1 MYIKTGWYLIGLLSL
16 TVCSVGR
23 ADTVPLTRV
32 IVEAAILDPRRP
44 DDQVKLDATRKP
56 AISVLF
62 SEAKAGDRIADVM
75 SGNGYFTRILS
86 EVVGPGGHV
95 YAYIPTE
102 QIAHCSPSEIAGTQ
116 AIARDSSYRN
126 VTLLTGSL
134 ADFRMPEKLDLIW
147 MSQSY
152 HDLHDSFLGPAN
164 VAVLN
169 RAIFDAL
176 KPGGVFLVI
185 DHVAE
190 AGSGLRDTETLHRID
205 PIHMKNEIEAAGF
218 VLESHSDAL
227 RNTDDG
233 HKQAIFDPNIRGRT
247 DQVLFRFRKPLGS
260 GRLADR
266 PR

>member
-1 MYIKTGWYLIGLLSL
+1 MDTETGWCLIALLTLS
-16 TVCSVGR
+16 VCSVGR
-23 ADTVPLTRV
+23 ADTVPLTPV
-32 IVEAAILDPRRP
+32 IIQAAISDPRRP
-44 DDQVKLDATRKP
+44 GDQVKLDLTRKP
-56 AISVLF
+56 VLSVLF
-62 SEAKAGDRIADVM
+62 SEAKAGDRIADMM

-86 EVVGPGGHV
+86 DVVGPSGHI

-102 QIAHCSPSEIAGTQ
+102 QIAHCSPREIAGTQ
-116 AIARDSSYRN
+116 AIVRDSSYGN

-134 ADFRMPEKLDLIW
+134 ADFGVPERLDLIW

-169 RAIFDAL
+169 KTIFDAL

-205 PIHMKNEIEAAGF
+205 PVSMRSEIEAAGF
-218 VLESHSDAL
+218 VLESQSDAL
-227 RNTDDG
+227 RNADDD
-233 HKQAIFDPNIRGRT
+233 HKRAIFDPRIRGRT
-247 DQVLFRFRKPLGS
+247 DQVLFRFRKP
-260 GRLADR
+260 R
-266 PR
+266 

>member
-1 MYIKTGWYLIGLLSL
+1 MDSQTGSYLIVLLSL
-16 TVCSVGR
+16 WVCSVGR
-23 ADTVPLTRV
+23 AETVPLTSIV
-32 IVEAAILDPRRP
+32 IEAAISDPRRP
-44 DDQVKLDATRKP
+44 DDQVKLDVTRKP
-56 AISVLF
+56 APSVLF
-62 SEAKAGDRIADVM
+62 SEVKAGDRIADLM

-86 EVVGPGGHV
+86 DVVGPSGRV

-102 QIAHCSPSEIAGTQ
+102 QIAHCSPREIAGTQ
-116 AIARDSSYRN
+116 AIVRDSSYAN

-134 ADFRMPEKLDLIW
+134 ADFRVPEKLDLIW

-169 RAIFDAL
+169 KTIFDSL

-205 PIHMKNEIEAAGF
+205 PLRMKSEIEAAGF
-218 VLESHSDAL
+218 VLESQSDAL
-227 RNTDDG
+227 RNTGDD
-233 HKQAIFDPNIRGRT
+233 HERAIFDPNIRGRT
-247 DQVLFRFRKPLGS
+247 DQVLFRFRKLQ
-260 GRLADR
+260 
-266 PR
+266 

>member
-1 MYIKTGWYLIGLLSL
+1 MGIKTGWYLMGLLSL
-16 TVCSVGR
+16 GVCGVGR
-23 ADTVPLTRV
+23 TDTVPATRV
-32 IVEAAILDPRRP
+32 IVEAAISDPRRP

-56 AISVLF
+56 AISVVF

-86 EVVGPGGHV
+86 QVVGPAGHV

-102 QIAHCSPSEIAGTQ
+102 QIAHCSPKEIAGTQ

-134 ADFRMPEKLDLIW
+134 ADFRLPKELDLIW

-152 HDLHDSFLGPAN
+152 HDLHASFLGPAD

-169 RAIFDAL
+169 KTIFDAL

-205 PIHMKNEIEAAGF
+205 PVRMKNEIEAAGF
-218 VLESHSDAL
+218 VLDSQSDAL
-227 RNTDDG
+227 RNTDDD
-233 HKQAIFDPNIRGRT
+233 HKLAIFNPTIRGRT
-247 DQVLFRFRKPLGS
+247 DQVLFRFRKPQ
-260 GRLADR
+260 
-266 PR
+266 

>member
-1 MYIKTGWYLIGLLSL
+1 MDIKTGWYLVGLLSL
-16 TVCSVGR
+16 AACGVGR
-23 ADTVPLTRV
+23 ADTVPPARV
-32 IVEAAILDPRRP
+32 IVEAAISDPRRP
-44 DDQVKLDATRKP
+44 YDQVKLDATRKP
-56 AISVLF
+56 VVSVLF

-86 EVVGPGGHV
+86 QVAGPAGHV

-102 QIAHCSPSEIAGTQ
+102 QIAHCSPQEIAGTQ

-126 VTLLTGSL
+126 VSLLTGSL
-134 ADFRMPEKLDLIW
+134 TDFRLPKELDLIW

-164 VAVLN
+164 VAALN
-169 RAIFDAL
+169 KTIFDAL

-205 PIHMKNEIEAAGF
+205 PVRMRNEIEAAGF
-218 VLESHSDAL
+218 VLDLQSDAL
-227 RNTDDG
+227 RNADDD
-233 HKQAIFDPNIRGRT
+233 HKLAIFNPSIRGRT
-247 DQVLFRFRKPLGS
+247 DQVLFRFRKPQ
-260 GRLADR
+260 
-266 PR
+266 

>member
-1 MYIKTGWYLIGLLSL
+1 MDIKTGWCLIGLVSAA
-16 TVCSVGR
+16 VCSAGR
-23 ADTVPLTRV
+23 GDTMPLTRA
-32 IVEAAILDPRRP
+32 IVEGARLAPPRP

-62 SEAKAGDRIADVM
+62 SQAKAGDRIADLM

-86 EVVGPGGHV
+86 QVVGPAGHV
-95 YAYIPTE
+95 YAYIPSE
-102 QIAHCSPSEIAGTQ
+102 QIAHCSPQEIAGTQ

-126 VTLLTGSL
+126 VSLLTGSL
-134 ADFRMPEKLDLIW
+134 TDFRLPKALDLIW

-169 RAIFDAL
+169 KAIFEAL

-205 PIHMKNEIEAAGF
+205 PVRMMREIEGAG
-218 VLESHSDAL
+218 
-227 RNTDDG
+227 
-233 HKQAIFDPNIRGRT
+233 
-247 DQVLFRFRKPLGS
+247 
-260 GRLADR
+260 
-266 PR
+266 

>member
-1 MYIKTGWYLIGLLSL
+1 MDIKTSRCLIGLLSVM
-16 TVCSVGR
+16 TCNVGR
-23 ADTVPLTRV
+23 ADTLPLTRTTV
-32 IVEAAILDPRRP
+32 DAAILDPRRP

-62 SEAKAGDRIADVM
+62 SEAKAGDRIADLM

-86 EVVGPGGHV
+86 DVAGPSGHV

-102 QIAHCSPSEIAGTQ
+102 QIAHCSPREIAGTQ
-116 AIARDSSYRN
+116 SIARDTSYRN

-134 ADFRMPEKLDLIW
+134 ANFRLPEKLDLIW

-164 VAVLN
+164 VVLLNKAV
-169 RAIFDAL
+169 FDAL

-205 PIHMKNEIEAAGF
+205 PIRMMKEIEAAGF
-218 VLESHSDAL
+218 ALESHSDAL
-227 RNTDDG
+227 RNTDDN
-233 HKQAIFDPNIRGRT
+233 HKQAIFDPDIRGRT
-247 DQVLFRFRKPLGS
+247 DQVLFRFRKPQ
-260 GRLADR
+260 
-266 PR
+266 

>member
-1 MYIKTGWYLIGLLSL
+1 MDIRTGWYLMGLLSL
-16 TVCSVGR
+16 AACAVGR
-23 ADTVPLTRV
+23 ADSVPPTRV
-32 IVEAAILDPRRP
+32 IVEAAISDPRRP
-44 DDQVKLDATRKP
+44 DDQIKLDATRKP

-62 SEAKAGDRIADVM
+62 SEAKPGDRIADVM

-86 EVVGPGGHV
+86 QVVGPAGHV
-95 YAYIPTE
+95 YAYIPSE
-102 QIAHCSPSEIAGTQ
+102 QIAHCSPQEIAGTQ

-134 ADFRMPEKLDLIW
+134 TDFRLPKELDLIW

-169 RAIFDAL
+169 KTIFDAL

-205 PIHMKNEIEAAGF
+205 PVRMKNEIEAAGF
-218 VLESHSDAL
+218 VLESQSDAL
-227 RNTDDG
+227 RNTADD
-233 HKQAIFDPNIRGRT
+233 HKLAIFNPNIRGRT
-247 DQVLFRFRKPLGS
+247 DQVLLRFRKPQ
-260 GRLADR
+260 
-266 PR
+266 